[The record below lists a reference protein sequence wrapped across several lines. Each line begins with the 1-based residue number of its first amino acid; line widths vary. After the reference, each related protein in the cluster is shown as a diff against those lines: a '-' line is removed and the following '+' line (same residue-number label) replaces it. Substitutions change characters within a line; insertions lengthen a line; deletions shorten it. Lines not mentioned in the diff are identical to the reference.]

1 MLGLFRTA
9 RKSRQHNEEAGWL
22 SPQPG
27 GQLLQSPYRQQLIG
41 ALWDMCSMSRQ
52 VFVDYVQAPIERYA
66 GLVQELPA
74 SESHHHAY
82 RGGMLD
88 HGLEVVCY
96 AMRLRRQHLLPPGA
110 SPEEQTAVGELWTVA
125 ILYAALLHDVA
136 KILVDIEIHLISG
149 RRWHL
154 WHGPIPE
161 PYRVRYREDR
171 DYHLHETTN
180 LLLAQRIMSPNA
192 LDWLYSE
199 PRLFGTMMYAV
210 SGVPE
215 RGGIISE
222 IVGQADRTSVSKAL
236 GGDPSKAYEAP
247 TQSLQRKLADGLR
260 YLVKEKLGIN
270 QPGAPLY
277 LTEDALWLVSP
288 RVPRELKGYLLE
300 NGVGG
305 IPGSDTRLYD
315 EMQAHGLIEANPQ
328 GQSVWPV
335 TIAKDDWSV
344 DLSCLRVP
352 LALIWP
358 TPEERPEPWSGT
370 LTVREKASKKG
381 KKDQAEAA
389 TPAPVDTAPAATGTT
404 PPSLPSSA
412 ESSATPATDAPEQ
425 GTSTSATEVPGLD
438 TDSLIDLVTGGE
450 TANATTP
457 VADAQAADPSPVAA
471 THDGASSPQRTKD
484 EDTTTSQPA
493 PTTKGKTL
501 GETFLQWLQDG
512 AKSHRLLV
520 NAPKA
525 QVHGVDDTWLIV
537 SPGIF
542 RRFCHEHDGV
552 SWTEVQQ
559 QFQKLGLHRV
569 RDDGTNIHSARVD
582 GQNKKGRLVKGYILK
597 RADVLPVEQRNNPFL
612 SLIEHRN
619 MDVNDAKRSE

>member
-1 MLGLFRTA
+1 MLGLLWTT
-9 RKSRQHNEEAGWL
+9 RKSRQRSEETGWL

-96 AMRLRRQHLLPPGA
+96 AIRLRRQHLLPPGA

-136 KILVDIEIHLISG
+136 KIIVDIEIHLISG

-154 WHGPIPE
+154 WNGPIPE

-180 LLLAQRIMSPNA
+180 LLLVQKILSPKA

-236 GGDPSKAYEAP
+236 GGDPNKAFEAP
-247 TQSLQRKLADGLR
+247 TQSLQRKLAEGLR

-277 LTEDALWLVSP
+277 LTDDALWLVSP

-305 IPGSDTRLYD
+305 IPGDDTRLYD

-335 TIAKDDWSV
+335 TIVKDDWSV

-352 LALIWP
+352 PALIWP
-358 TPEERPEPWSGT
+358 SAEERPEPWSGT

-381 KKDQAEAA
+381 KKDQAEADA

-404 PPSLPSSA
+404 PPSPPSSA
-412 ESSATPATDAPEQ
+412 ESSAMPATDAPEQ
-425 GTSTSATEVPGLD
+425 GTSMTATEVPGLD

-457 VADAQAADPSPVAA
+457 TDDTQAEGPSPVAA
-471 THDGASSPQRTKD
+471 SAEVD
-484 EDTTTSQPA
+484 TTSQSA
-493 PTTKGKTL
+493 PITKGKAL

-512 AKSHRLLV
+512 AKRHRLLV

-525 QVHGVDDTWLIV
+525 LVHGVNDTWLIV

-542 RRFCHEHDGV
+542 RRFCHEHDGT

-597 RADVLPVEQRNNPFL
+597 RADVLPIEQRNNPFL
-612 SLIEHRN
+612 SLIDHRN

>member
-9 RKSRQHNEEAGWL
+9 RKTRQRSEGAGWL

-52 VFVDYVQAPIERYA
+52 VFVDYVQAPIEQYA

-136 KILVDIEIHLISG
+136 KVLVDIEIHLISG

-180 LLLAQRIMSPNA
+180 LLLVQQILSPKA

-236 GGDPSKAYEAP
+236 GGDPNKAFEAP
-247 TQSLQRKLADGLR
+247 TQSLQRKLAEGLR

-277 LTEDALWLVSP
+277 LTDEALWLVSP
-288 RVPRELKGYLLE
+288 RVPRELKAYLLE

-305 IPGSDTRLYD
+305 IPGDDTRLYD

-335 TIAKDDWSV
+335 SIVKDDWSV

-352 LALIWP
+352 PALIWP
-358 TPEERPEPWSGT
+358 SAEERPEPWSGT

-381 KKDQAEAA
+381 KKDQVEADA
-389 TPAPVDTAPAATGTT
+389 TPAPVDTAPAATSTM
-404 PPSLPSSA
+404 PPSSA
-412 ESSATPATDAPEQ
+412 ESSVTPATDAPEQ
-425 GTSTSATEVPGLD
+425 GTNTSATEVPGLD

-450 TANATTP
+450 TANAKTP
-457 VADAQAADPSPVAA
+457 ASDAQSADPSPVAVTSEDA
-471 THDGASSPQRTKD
+471 PPQRT
-484 EDTTTSQPA
+484 TTEVDATSQSA
-493 PTTKGKTL
+493 PTPNGKSL

-525 QVHGVDDTWLIV
+525 QVHGVDDTWLLV

-542 RRFCHEHDGV
+542 RRFCHEHDGA

-597 RADVLPVEQRNNPFL
+597 RADVLPIEQRNNPFL
-612 SLIEHRN
+612 SLIDHRN